1 MMLKQVNQDLED
13 EDGVYVR
20 YMYCLDRSLFNL
32 WCLQAHT

>member
-1 MMLKQVNQDLED
+1 MMLKQVNEDLED

-20 YMYCLDRSLFNL
+20 YMYYLDGSLFNL